1 MQFTGLMVYVQ
12 DMSRSVAFYRDVLQ
26 LPLEMESPGWSQF
39 ELGSGLWLGLH
50 QSREAAEPSR
60 GWLPGFEVSDIQ
72 DTRQRVQA
80 SGAAITGDYHDI
92 PGGVVIEF
100 ADPDGNKLNAS
111 QMGISCADLGVAST

>member
-12 DMSRSVAFYRDVLQ
+12 DMSRAVAFYRDVLQ

-39 ELGSGLWLGLH
+39 ALGNGLWLGLH
-50 QSREAAEPSR
+50 PSREPAEPSR

-72 DTRQRVQA
+72 DTKQRVQA
-80 SGAAITGDYHDI
+80 SGSEITGDYHDI

-111 QMGISCADLGVAST
+111 QMGISCADLGVASA